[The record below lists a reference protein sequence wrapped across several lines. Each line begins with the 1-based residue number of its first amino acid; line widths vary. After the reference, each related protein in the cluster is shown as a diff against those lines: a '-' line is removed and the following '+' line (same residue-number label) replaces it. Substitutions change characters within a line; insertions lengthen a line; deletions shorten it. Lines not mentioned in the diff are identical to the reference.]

1 MESITTAVTNWL
13 TALFA
18 GIEGSL
24 TKITTNTT
32 LGMFA
37 IGIPIVAMGMAYL
50 GAIVGKRLKSGRGR
64 RR

>member
-1 MESITTAVTNWL
+1 METITGSITNWI

-18 GIEGSL
+18 AIEGAL
-24 TKITTNTT
+24 TKISGNTT

-37 IGIPIVAMGMAYL
+37 IGIPVVAAGVSYL
-50 GAIVGKRLKSGRGR
+50 GAIIGKRLKGGRGR

>member
-1 MESITTAVTNWL
+1 MENITTSVTNWL

-18 GIEGSL
+18 AIEGAL
-24 TKITTNTT
+24 TKITANTT

-37 IGIPIVAMGMAYL
+37 IGIPIVAAGMSYL
-50 GAIVGKRLKSGRGR
+50 GAMVGKRLKAGRGR

>member
-1 MESITTAVTNWL
+1 METITTSITNWI

-18 GIEGSL
+18 AIEGAL
-24 TKITTNTT
+24 TKITSNTT

-37 IGIPIVAMGMAYL
+37 IGIPIVAAGVSYL
-50 GAIVGKRLKSGRGR
+50 GAIIGKRLKGGRGR

>member
-1 MESITTAVTNWL
+1 MDSITSSVTNWIS
-13 TALFA
+13 ALFA
-18 GIEGSL
+18 AIEGSL

-50 GAIVGKRLKSGRGR
+50 GAIVGKRLNSGRGR

>member
-1 MESITTAVTNWL
+1 MENITTSVTNWIS
-13 TALFA
+13 ALFA
-18 GIEGSL
+18 AIEGSL
-24 TKITTNTT
+24 NNITANTT